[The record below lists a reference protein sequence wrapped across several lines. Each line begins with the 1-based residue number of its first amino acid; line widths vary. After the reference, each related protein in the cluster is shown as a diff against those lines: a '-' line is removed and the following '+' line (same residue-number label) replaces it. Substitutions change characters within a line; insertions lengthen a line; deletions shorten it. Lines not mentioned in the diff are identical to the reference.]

1 MDNVIIGFT
10 DRKKGE
16 AVKDI
21 VAANGFYNVFICTN
35 GDEVIRAAN
44 ESAGGIVICGYK
56 VAHML
61 HTEIYEMLPDT
72 FGMLVLLSRKQADL
86 VDNEDIFSLVLPVTK
101 VDVIKT
107 VNMILSYVNEL
118 HLGSGTKN
126 NESHKGF
133 RTSEDDIIIERA
145 KLYLMNKYKVTE
157 EAAHRFL
164 QKSSMNH
171 GMKMVDTAKNILN
184 G

>member
-21 VAANGFYNVFICTN
+21 VADNGFYNVFICTN

-61 HTEIYEMLPDT
+61 HTEIYEMLPDS

-86 VDNEDIFSLVLPVTK
+86 VDNEEIFSLVLPVTK

-107 VNMILSYVNEL
+107 VNMILNYVNEI
-118 HLGSGTKN
+118 HFGHSEKEGQ
-126 NESHKGF
+126 KGF
-133 RTSEDDIIIERA
+133 RTHEEDIIVERA

>member
-1 MDNVIIGFT
+1 
-10 DRKKGE
+10 
-16 AVKDI
+16 
-21 VAANGFYNVFICTN
+21 
-35 GDEVIRAAN
+35 
-44 ESAGGIVICGYK
+44 
-56 VAHML
+56 
-61 HTEIYEMLPDT
+61 MLPDT

-107 VNMILSYVNEL
+107 VNMILNYVNEL
-118 HLGSGTKN
+118 HLSSDEKN
-126 NESHKGF
+126 KESHKGF

-171 GMKMVDTAKNILN
+171 GMKMVDTARNILN